1 MNALPQ
7 ALRLQPVQAD
17 VADVAAMRE
26 TEAVARKEINR
37 LAQLDLRVYE
47 SERKAAAK
55 RLDWRVGKLDAEVT
69 ARRINLARAEAAK
82 IPKHPPLAAGDTLAL
97 ALDDTERF
105 LRRFVV
111 MPNEHAY
118 AVSAFWAAH
127 THVVEHCYTTPRLAF
142 LSPEA
147 GSGKTHAMS
156 LVGLL
161 SANTIATV
169 NASPAAIFRG
179 LEKGMLTLAVDEIDT
194 IFSNKGKNDN
204 HEELRGV
211 INAGYK
217 QGNTVIRCVG
227 QDHEVA
233 EFPTFCPV
241 ALAGLGDLPD
251 TIRSRAIQIHMKRR
265 TPGELIEEYRPRRHD
280 AEAAA
285 IRDRFGA
292 LLEPLAKAIGGAE
305 PELPP
310 GIINRDREVW
320 EPLVAIADAAGGHWP
335 ERARAAASALIAAAR
350 RPDAVSLGVRLL
362 GDIRAVMGDAH
373 QVSTN
378 RLLDQLRELDGSPWA
393 DIGDD
398 GLDARFMAKLLRKYV
413 NAEGEAIESR
423 NIRLPDASI
432 RKGYKRHDFED
443 AWARYLQADTGSRVS
458 ATSATSAETDPVADV
473 ADFRDWHAGAEEDP
487 F

>member
-1 MNALPQ
+1 MA
-7 ALRLQPVQAD
+7 RLD
-17 VADVAAMRE
+17 DR
-26 TEAVARKEINR
+26 
-37 LAQLDLRVYE
+37 DYE

-82 IPKHPPLAAGDTLAL
+82 IPKHPPLALGDTLAQ
-97 ALDDTERF
+97 ALDDGERF

-118 AVSAFWAAH
+118 AVSALWAGH
-127 THVVEHCYTTPRLAF
+127 THVVEHFHTTPRIAF
-142 LSPEA
+142 VSPEA
-147 GSGKTHAMS
+147 GSGKTHAMN
-156 LVGLL
+156 LLGML

-179 LEKGMLTLAVDEIDT
+179 LEKEMLTLAVDEIDT

-204 HEELRGV
+204 NEELRGL

-217 QGNTVIRCVG
+217 QGNTVLRCVG
-227 QDHEVA
+227 QDHDAVK
-233 EFPTFCPV
+233 FPTFCPV
-241 ALAGLGDLPD
+241 GLAGLGDLPE
-251 TIRSRAIQIHMKRR
+251 TIRSRAIIIHMKRR
-265 TPGELIEEYRPRRHD
+265 TPGEFIEEYRPRRHD
-280 AEAAA
+280 AEAAS
-285 IRDRFGA
+285 IRERLGA
-292 LLEPLAKAIGGAE
+292 LLEPIGKAIGGAE

-320 EPLVAIADAAGGHWP
+320 EPLIAIADAAGGHWP

-362 GDIRAVMGDAH
+362 GDIRAVMGDIH
-373 QVSTN
+373 QFSTN

-398 GLDARFMAKLLRKYV
+398 GLDARFMAKLLRKYE
-413 NAEGEAIESR
+413 NPEGEAIESR
-423 NIRLPDASI
+423 NIRLPDGSI

-443 AWARYLQADTGSRVS
+443 AWARYLQAELGSRLS
-458 ATSATSAETDPVADV
+458 ATSATSAETAPVADV
-473 ADFRDWHAGAEEDP
+473 ADFRDWHAAAEEDP